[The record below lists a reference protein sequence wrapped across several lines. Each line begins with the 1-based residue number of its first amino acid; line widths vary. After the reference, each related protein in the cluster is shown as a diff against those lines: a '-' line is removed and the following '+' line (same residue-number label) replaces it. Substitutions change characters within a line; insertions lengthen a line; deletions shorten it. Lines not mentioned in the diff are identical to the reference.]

1 MSAIQSTYKENI
13 EPYVVGQ
20 LINAE
25 ASTLVSRTTVGALPF
40 GRPVSPDA
48 AGDRSV
54 HLTTTGDTK
63 VEGISVINAA
73 AKSADGNSYA
83 DGDDAA
89 IMRKGLIPVLTEGAV
104 NRGDPV
110 TVTAATGT
118 FTTGTGIAVAA
129 VYRTTLGAAGIALID
144 INIP

>member
-1 MSAIQSTYKENI
+1 MSVIQATYSENI
-13 EPYVVGQ
+13 APYQVGQ
-20 LINAE
+20 IVDAE
-25 ASTLVSRTTVGALPF
+25 AATLVSRTTVGALPF
-40 GRPVSPDA
+40 GRPASKDA

-54 HLTTTGDTK
+54 HLTTTGDTV

-89 IMRKGLIPVLTEGAV
+89 IMRKGVVPVLTEGAV

-144 INIP
+144 INLP